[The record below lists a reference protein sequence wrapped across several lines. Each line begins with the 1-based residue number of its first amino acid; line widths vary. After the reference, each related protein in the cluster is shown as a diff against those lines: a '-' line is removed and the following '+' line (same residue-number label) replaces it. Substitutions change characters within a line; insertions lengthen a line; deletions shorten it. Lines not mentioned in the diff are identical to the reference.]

1 MPDKKSFKQTMG
13 QEKVDKKKV
22 IRLVVLSVVG
32 LVLLTVLFMAI
43 GGKDEESAAPET
55 VSTPMVPTS
64 LRYYDPMSEETYETG
79 VNYVI
84 LNQSDGSRIR
94 VSDDGRVVEIDDAG
108 NVVREI
114 SNGADYISTVTG
126 LMKSDNQVAMAMAG
140 LQTSLESE
148 EPDVNG
154 FDLFEQDFL
163 DYIDRKGWDFN
174 DVMSTLYSAGYGPDE
189 LYALQ
194 DKGVAWQSVVD
205 DVVKNA
211 SQQTQK
217 DEEPTISGNQ
227 TTTGPTQVT
236 LENEKDTTSSTSSD
250 LPSWLQPI
258 DVNGTMNALVDSLV
272 ATTGTGTTSASRTAY
287 EQQNR
292 QAEKVAWLED
302 QQSVEFSYD
311 GRLTQ
316 WDLAQGSVVPITLV
330 TGLNTDMPGEIV
342 GLVRQNIYDTLTGTN
357 IVIPK
362 GSRVIAT
369 YDSSVAFAQE
379 RVAIA
384 WNRLITPD
392 GYSYTLPGFLGVD
405 GEGYSGNEDKHSNH
419 IWSLIGGAMLA
430 SIIDLGTNASSTVA
444 NNYSTAYPSMSP
456 LWQVLYS
463 GASASGDV
471 ASQYVEKLVN
481 RQPTIWIRPGAQIT
495 MLVTDTISFRR

>member
-114 SNGADYISTVTG
+114 SNGADYISTGTG

-292 QAEKVAWLED
+292 QAEKVNRQVDCLLQLHIAREETKFGFSFDECREMLAAGEWRNLHYVRICGLMGMATNTDNMEQVKD
-302 QQSVEFSYD
+302 EFRSLSDFFREVKETWFKDEPSFREVSMGMSHDYHE
-311 GRLTQ
+311 
-316 WDLAQGSVVPITLV
+316 AIAEGSTLV
-330 TGLNTDMPGEIV
+330 RIGTHIFGE
-342 GLVRQNIYDTLTGTN
+342 RIY
-357 IVIPK
+357 
-362 GSRVIAT
+362 
-369 YDSSVAFAQE
+369 
-379 RVAIA
+379 
-384 WNRLITPD
+384 
-392 GYSYTLPGFLGVD
+392 
-405 GEGYSGNEDKHSNH
+405 
-419 IWSLIGGAMLA
+419 
-430 SIIDLGTNASSTVA
+430 
-444 NNYSTAYPSMSP
+444 
-456 LWQVLYS
+456 
-463 GASASGDV
+463 
-471 ASQYVEKLVN
+471 
-481 RQPTIWIRPGAQIT
+481 
-495 MLVTDTISFRR
+495 